1 MFKNPKQKEERE
13 KVSYREQPT
22 GRLGTDDSPVLR
34 LVVGLIFIAHGG
46 QKPLGQGLGGVAG
59 TTEGLGI
66 PASAEFAVAL
76 VLVELV
82 GGAALILGFFTRLF
96 AVPLTFTWQLYFD
109 DALTDEVH
117 LQGFLPVGDE
127 IRR

>member
-1 MFKNPKQKEERE
+1 
-13 KVSYREQPT
+13 
-22 GRLGTDDSPVLR
+22 
-34 LVVGLIFIAHGG
+34 
-46 QKPLGQGLGGVAG
+46 
-59 TTEGLGI
+59 
-66 PASAEFAVAL
+66 VAL

-96 AVPLTFTWQLYFD
+96 AVSLTFTWQLYFD

-127 IRR
+127 ISR

>member
-1 MFKNPKQKEERE
+1 M
-13 KVSYREQPT
+13 
-22 GRLGTDDSPVLR
+22 
-34 LVVGLIFIAHGG
+34 VVGLIFIAHGS
-46 QKPLGQGLGGVAG
+46 QKLLGQGLGGVAG

-66 PASAEFAVAL
+66 PASAESAVAL

>member
-1 MFKNPKQKEERE
+1 
-13 KVSYREQPT
+13 
-22 GRLGTDDSPVLR
+22 
-34 LVVGLIFIAHGG
+34 
-46 QKPLGQGLGGVAG
+46 
-59 TTEGLGI
+59 
-66 PASAEFAVAL
+66 VAL